1 MQDAVRMITGIQ
13 MNLDGALDGS
23 GDIEFKGQEGSYTL
37 VMIDGI
43 PVSGGNA
50 SVYAISGISMCIV
63 ERIVVIFGPESTI
76 YGKDAVAGVINVITK
91 SAEISPLVYGN
102 VSINTLLE
110 SSIDVALKLKA
121 GKLDGLLSVSNFN
134 MPQKWDFNKD
144 GYMDIPLQ
152 NRLYIFINGPTEIKS
167 KNYLAFG

>member
-1 MQDAVRMITGIQ
+1 M
-13 MNLDGALDGS
+13 L
-23 GDIEFKGQEGSYTL
+23 
-37 VMIDGI
+37 
-43 PVSGGNA
+43 
-50 SVYAISGISMCIV
+50 V
-63 ERIVVIFGPESTI
+63 ERIEVIFGPASTI
-76 YGKDAVAGVINVITK
+76 YGKDAVARVINVITK